1 MPTNDLSDLEES
13 LARAITAQD
22 NLDQFTRDVTADY
35 GNEVNYNDGGVNA
48 VNFSQRMA
56 SKSFVCQVT
65 MPYQIQFNH
74 EIILDLA

>member
-35 GNEVNYNDGGVNA
+35 GNEVNYNDDGVNA

-56 SKSFVCQVT
+56 PKSFVCQVT
-65 MPYQIQFNH
+65 MPYQILFNH